1 MPLVLVLDLCGVCL
15 DVRGFSLLVLCAHS
29 GCGGKVSLCAA
40 ETFGRHRGK
49 RIFVL
54 TRGYVIV
61 MGSNSP
67 HGVR

>member
-1 MPLVLVLDLCGVCL
+1 MAFLFWFFALIVDVVARCL
-15 DVRGFSLLVLCAHS
+15 PVRQRLLA
-29 GCGGKVSLCAA
+29 G
-40 ETFGRHRGK
+40 TRGK